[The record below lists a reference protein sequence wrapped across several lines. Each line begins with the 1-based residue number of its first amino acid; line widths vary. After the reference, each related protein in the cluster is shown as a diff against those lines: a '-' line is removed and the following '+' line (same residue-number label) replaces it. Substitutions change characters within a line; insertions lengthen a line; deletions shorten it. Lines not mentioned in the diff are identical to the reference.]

1 MKPSF
6 SSRNFQSSTSS
17 SWWHSISITEPG
29 RYVFWASCTLLRSR
43 VMPSNTVAYS
53 YPRPRLPTV
62 FSNSTNTLVAL
73 LLLLLLLL
81 AVLAAAGGGAAAA
94 DVDDNEG
101 SPPFWWFWFRFWF
114 LPRATAARVCA
125 VTSGKPPPCTPAT
138 AAATSAS
145 ASASAPA
152 SASAAAAAL
161 LALFAAPLAAA
172 AAALGS
178 LAKNLSVELA
188 PKSSNTTRTWA
199 AFSRSLVGAPA
210 RLTLAP

>member
-73 LLLLLLLL
+73 LLLLLLL
-81 AVLAAAGGGAAAA
+81 AGGAAGGGAAAA
-94 DVDDNEG
+94 DVDDDDG

-145 ASASAPA
+145 AASASAP
-152 SASAAAAAL
+152 ASAAAAAL
-161 LALFAAPLAAA
+161 LALLAAPLAAA

-178 LAKNLSVELA
+178 LANNLSVELA